1 MCDAS
6 TAENLTMI
14 SVYRFLVLSFV
25 SIAITGCETPPEAV
39 PLPSISFAN
48 LAPISLDVEHIE
60 IEKKYQQPLKAPNVE
75 HEMPHSLLE
84 AAETW
89 AKDRLRAVGRTGSV
103 RLTIEQAS
111 VTETKLKKT
120 DGVKGVF
127 TTDQAERYDG
137 TLSMQLEAFGNINNG
152 AATARATVRLSRT
165 VPEDATLVE
174 REGVWFKMTEAMMTE
189 MNKAL
194 EARIRRHMGAYLK

>member
-1 MCDAS
+1 
-6 TAENLTMI
+6 
-14 SVYRFLVLSFV
+14 
-25 SIAITGCETPPEAV
+25 
-39 PLPSISFAN
+39 
-48 LAPISLDVEHIE
+48 
-60 IEKKYQQPLKAPNVE
+60 
-75 HEMPHSLLE
+75 MPHSLLE